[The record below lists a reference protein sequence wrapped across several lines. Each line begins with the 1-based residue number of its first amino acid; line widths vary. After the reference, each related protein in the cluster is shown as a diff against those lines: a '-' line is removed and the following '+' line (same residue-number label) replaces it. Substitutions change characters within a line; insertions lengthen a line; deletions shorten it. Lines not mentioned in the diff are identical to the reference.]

1 MKYIAAAL
9 TVTVAGLV
17 LYERHRSRHNRRIYY
32 NAMDIAARAR

>member
-1 MKYIAAAL
+1 VKYIAGALAAA
-9 TVTVAGLV
+9 VAGLV